1 MEFEKGKGK
10 HSKIE
15 IEQFDQIF
23 PYIGGVGLFQVV
35 YALLI
40 GKYLKFDLYWIQ
52 IAIISNLMII
62 HIPCILQLLE
72 FFITLQPMQTLSC

>member
-40 GKYLKFDLYWIQ
+40 GKYLKFDLY
-52 IAIISNLMII
+52 
-62 HIPCILQLLE
+62 
-72 FFITLQPMQTLSC
+72 